1 MNSTSVETPLPPNA
15 PADPLAALRSSEKW
29 IMRNGVGI
37 QVMETMAVG
46 AFLTALAVQLGAS
59 NLTIGALA
67 AIPHLSQL
75 AQIPGVYAVDRL
87 GDRKRVYLWSGW
99 VARPMFLVIALAAW
113 LLTPDVALG
122 VILGAFAIRYI
133 AGAFLQ
139 VSWSS
144 WMRDLVPDSEMGRL
158 FGKRQQR
165 MIGIGIALSLVGA
178 GFIDLWR
185 LYVDQPVTI
194 AYGIVYT
201 LAFIGGVY
209 AVICARHIHE
219 PPLQPVEDE
228 GLFTR
233 LREPFRHDNYR
244 RLIRFLA
251 SWNFAINLA
260 APFFTVH
267 MLKQLQLDLFWVIG
281 LGILSQI
288 SAYLTVSRWG
298 RIADRF
304 NNKSVLRVCGTAFVL
319 AIFGWTFT
327 TFPDVHA
334 GTVPLLIIIHVITGI
349 ATAGVNLA
357 SGNIA
362 LKLAPTGNATAYLAS
377 SSMVNA
383 MAGGVAALCGGAFAD
398 LFATWELTLTF
409 NWHDTTRD
417 LAVEAL
423 SFTHWDFF
431 FFFATV
437 IGLYA
442 LHRLS
447 LVNEEGDVKN
457 SIVLGLMMRSARQS
471 LRNLSTIAGLR
482 AGSSF
487 DLDDM
492 KEDRRRKRPE

>member
-1 MNSTSVETPLPPNA
+1 
-15 PADPLAALRSSEKW
+15 
-29 IMRNGVGI
+29 
-37 QVMETMAVG
+37 METMAVG

-75 AQIPGVYAVDRL
+75 AQIPAVYAVDRV
-87 GDRKRVYLWSGW
+87 GDRKRVYQWSGW
-99 VARPMFLVIALAAW
+99 VARPMFLVIAAAAW
-113 LLTPDVALG
+113 LLSPSLALA
-122 VILGAFAIRYI
+122 VIMVAFAVRYI

-139 VSWSS
+139 CAWSS
-144 WMRDLVPDSEMGRL
+144 WMRDLVPDAEMGRL

-165 MIGIGIALSLVGA
+165 MIGIGIGLSLVGA
-178 GFIDLWR
+178 AFIDLWR
-185 LYVDQPVTI
+185 LHVPQPVTI

-201 LAFIGGVY
+201 LAFIGGAY

-219 PPLQPVEDE
+219 PRMQPAHHES
-228 GLFTR
+228 LFKR
-233 LREPFRHDNYR
+233 LREPFRHDNYQ

-267 MLKQLQLDLFWVIG
+267 MLKQLQMDLFWVIG
-281 LGILSQI
+281 LGTLSQI
-288 SAYLTVSRWG
+288 AAYFTVSSWG
-298 RIADRF
+298 RIADHF
-304 NNKSVLRVCGTAFVL
+304 SNKAVLRVCGSAFVL
-319 AIFGWTFT
+319 AIFAWTFT

-334 GTVPLLIIIHVITGI
+334 GTVPLLIVIHIIAGV

-398 LFATWELTLTF
+398 LFATWELSLTL
-409 NWHDTTRD
+409 NWHDTDTS

-423 SFTHWDFF
+423 SFSHWDFF

-447 LVNEEGDVKN
+447 LVDEGGEVHN
-457 SIVLGLMMRSARQS
+457 RVVLGMLMRSARQS

-487 DLDDM
+487 DL
-492 KEDRRRKRPE
+492 EDLKDEAGRETRG